1 MKVYLDNAATTRT
14 SDAVI
19 KAMTPY
25 FSEIY
30 GNASSQHAFGQEA
43 AKAVEKA
50 RMQVA
55 RAINAN
61 PSEIYFTSGGTES
74 DNHAIKGIAYA
85 NANKGKHII
94 TSAIEHPAVI
104 NSCKALEKQGFEVT
118 YIGVDEDGFIKLDEL
133 KKAICPDTI
142 LISVMTANNEVGT
155 IQPIAEIGAIAKERK
170 IVFHTDAVQ
179 AIGAVDIDVKAM
191 NVDLLSMSGH
201 KFYGPKGIGVLYI
214 RNGLRID
221 RFMTGGEQER
231 NMRAG
236 TSNTPGIVGIG
247 VAIEQAKLNINKV
260 DEIAKLRDY
269 MHDRIVKE
277 IPYIKVNGSMSK
289 RLPNNLNVSFRYV
302 EGESIL
308 LSLDLE
314 GIAASSGSACSSG
327 SLEPSHVLLSMGLP
341 AELAHG
347 SIRFSL
353 SKDTTKQEI
362 DYTVDCLKIVIEKL
376 RYMSPL
382 FKSDDK
388 GAYNV

>member
-1 MKVYLDNAATTRT
+1 MKVYLDNAATTKT

-19 KAMTPY
+19 KAMMPY
-25 FSEIY
+25 FNEIY

-43 AKAVEKA
+43 AKAVERA

-55 RAINAN
+55 KAINAN

-104 NSCKALEKQGFEVT
+104 NSCKMLEKQGYEVT
-118 YIGVDEDGFIKLDEL
+118 YIGVDEDGFIKLDDL
-133 KKAICPDTI
+133 KKAIRDDTI

-155 IQPIAEIGAIAKERK
+155 IQPIKEIGEIARAHK

-191 NVDLLSMSGH
+191 NIDLLSMSGH

-247 VAIEQAKLNINKV
+247 VAIEQAKLNLDKTQ
-260 DEIAKLRDY
+260 EIAKLRDY
-269 MHDRIVKE
+269 MHSRILKE

-289 RLPNNLNVSFRYV
+289 RLPNNLNVSFQYV

-327 SLEPSHVLLSMGLP
+327 SLEPSHVLLAMGLK

-353 SKDTTKQEI
+353 CKDTTKEEI
-362 DYTVDCLKIVIEKL
+362 DYTVDCLKTVIEKL

-388 GAYNV
+388 GASNV

>member
-1 MKVYLDNAATTRT
+1 MKVYLDNAATTKT

-19 KAMTPY
+19 KAMMPY
-25 FSEIY
+25 FNEIY
-30 GNASSQHAFGQEA
+30 GNASSQHAFGQDA
-43 AKAVEKA
+43 AKAVERA

-55 RAINAN
+55 EAINAH

-104 NSCKALEKQGFEVT
+104 NSCKSLEKQGFEVT
-118 YIGVDEDGFIKLDEL
+118 YIGVDADGLIKLDEIR
-133 KKAICPDTI
+133 KAIRPDTV

-155 IQPIAEIGAIAKERK
+155 IQPIAEIGALARERK

-179 AIGAVDIDVKAM
+179 AVGAVDIDVKAM

-201 KFYGPKGIGVLYI
+201 KFYGPKGVGVLYI

-247 VAIEQAKLNINKV
+247 VAIEQAKLNFKKI
-260 DEIAKLRDY
+260 DEMAKLRDY
-269 MHDRIVKE
+269 MRDRIVKE
-277 IPYIKVNGSMSK
+277 IPYVKINGSMSK
-289 RLPNNLNVSFRYV
+289 RLPNNLNVSFQYV

-308 LSLDLE
+308 LSLDLD

-327 SLEPSHVLLSMGLP
+327 SLEPSHVLLAMGLT

-353 SKDTTKQEI
+353 CKDTTKREI
-362 DYTVDCLKIVIEKL
+362 DYTVDCLKTVIEKL

-382 FKSDDK
+382 FKPDDK
-388 GAYNV
+388 GAINV